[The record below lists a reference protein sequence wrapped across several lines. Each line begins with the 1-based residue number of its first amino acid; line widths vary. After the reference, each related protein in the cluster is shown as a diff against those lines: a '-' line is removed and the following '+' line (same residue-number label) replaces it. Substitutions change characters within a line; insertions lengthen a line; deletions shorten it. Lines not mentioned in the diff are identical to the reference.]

1 MCMPRHKGERWRH
14 CSYIRCA
21 LARVLVVTRSFWSI
35 YTSRQN
41 ENCGLS
47 EKKYVYFR
55 KFLWRLYG
63 ARINIF
69 LFLIIYNY
77 LFVINYYSIY
87 VTNDRNDY
95 LILIYFKIES
105 EDISEIYLKK
115 IIRSLDS
122 FRDLIHLE
130 YICIIVHIMFF
141 FLFC

>member
-1 MCMPRHKGERWRH
+1 M
-14 CSYIRCA
+14 
-21 LARVLVVTRSFWSI
+21 
-35 YTSRQN
+35 
-41 ENCGLS
+41 
-47 EKKYVYFR
+47 
-55 KFLWRLYG
+55 WRLYG

-115 IIRSLDS
+115 IIRSLES

-130 YICIIVHIMFF
+130 YICIIVHRMFF
-141 FLFC
+141 FSFLLRIMFICIWDLSIATVYLSMDK